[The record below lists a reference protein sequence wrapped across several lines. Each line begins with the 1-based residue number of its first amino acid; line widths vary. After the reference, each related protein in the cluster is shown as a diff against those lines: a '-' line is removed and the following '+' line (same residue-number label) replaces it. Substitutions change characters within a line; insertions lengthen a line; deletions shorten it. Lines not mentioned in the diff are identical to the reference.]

1 MPERSIIS
9 KIGIGLIVLVVG
21 TALPSMAQTDDLYGN
36 VVKEIRVIGAR
47 HTKSHI
53 ITRELASQVGQ
64 AYLQENA
71 AKDLQ
76 RLNRLP
82 FLNSVSIQPINEDDA
97 VVLLIVVVEAFP
109 YLPTVAIE
117 LSDENGVSAGPGF
130 KSVNLFGNGIAFS
143 GSARFGGATNIS
155 ASLDNPWFAGDHLSY
170 RFEVFRR
177 DRANKIDGYKEEAY
191 ELNLLL
197 GSYLGENGRLGTR
210 FSYMSLVSD
219 TVGITLSDDNHDN
232 LLTLGLSIGLDTRDN
247 YVAPRRGWWTELE
260 VSKTGLGA
268 GNGDFW
274 SLLIDVRKYIPVG
287 QRHLLSLFSL
297 TTLTTGKVGREI
309 PVYLDYHVGGT
320 NSVRG
325 WELDARSGKNQI
337 LGTTEWS
344 YSLGDLGLRRLISSS
359 NVDFR
364 IAVFGDLG
372 IAWNDPSE
380 FSRDQFIGGAGVGMR
395 MLSPLL
401 KVVRLDFALGE
412 TGAEFSFHVGYPAK
426 PDAQRLRVR

>member
-1 MPERSIIS
+1 MSEWSIIS
-9 KIGIGLIVLVVG
+9 KVGGCLMILLVG
-21 TALPSMAQTDDLYGN
+21 TALPCLAQTDGLYGS

-47 HTKSHI
+47 YTKEHI

-64 AYLQENA
+64 PYLEENV

-76 RLNRLP
+76 RLSRLP
-82 FLNSVSIQPINEDDA
+82 FLNSVSIQPLNEDDA
-97 VVLLIVVVEAFP
+97 VVLLIDVVEVFP
-109 YLPTVAIE
+109 YLPTISIE

-130 KSVNLFGNGIAFS
+130 KSVNLFGSGISFS
-143 GSARFGGATNIS
+143 GSARFGGATNIY
-155 ASLDNPWFAGDHLSY
+155 AVLDNPWFAGDHLSY

-177 DRANKIDGYKEEAY
+177 DRANKLDDYKENAY
-191 ELNLLL
+191 ELNLRL
-197 GSYLGENGRLGTR
+197 GSYLGENGRLATR
-210 FSYMSLVSD
+210 LSYMSLESD
-219 TVGITLSDDNHDN
+219 TAGITLSADNHDN
-232 LLTLGLSIGLDTRDN
+232 LLTLGLSIGFDSRDN

-260 VSKTGLGA
+260 VSKTGLLA

-274 SLLIDVRKYIPVG
+274 LLVFDVRKYVPLG
-287 QRHLLSLFSL
+287 ARYSLSLFSL
-297 TTLTTGKVGREI
+297 TTLTTGKVGRDI

-325 WELDARSGKNQI
+325 WELDARSGKNQV

-344 YSLGDLGLRRLISSS
+344 YSLGDLGLKRLISSS
-359 NVDFR
+359 NIDFR

-372 IAWNDPSE
+372 IAWNDPGE
-380 FSRDQFIGGAGVGMR
+380 FARDQFIGGGGVGMR

-412 TGAEFSFHVGYPAK
+412 TGAEISFHVGYPAK